1 MRSREY
7 IWIKYKVPL
16 WFYKEARQRY
26 KNEKLLI
33 GGSYIDRN

>member
-16 WFYKEARQRY
+16 KFYKQVKENY
-26 KNEKLLI
+26 KREQIYKKRRMI
-33 GGSYIDRN
+33 E